1 MTLTED
7 TKLTAEAICTDILDI
22 LKEKFDVQEPKAQKF
37 FGLEGLLNA
46 RELVYLVHIL
56 EDRYH
61 IYFTA
66 EDMDEERFYT
76 VDGIADIVYLKLN
89 PAVR

>member
-1 MTLTED
+1 MAYIRTKEQTLES
-7 TKLTAEAICTDILDI
+7 ICVDILDI
-22 LKEKFDVQEPKAQKF
+22 LKEKFDVQEPKVQRF
-37 FGLEGLLNA
+37 FGLEGLINA

-61 IYFTA
+61 INFTA

-76 VDGIADIVYLKLN
+76 VDGMADIMYSKLN
-89 PAVR
+89 PGNW

>member
-1 MTLTED
+1 MTLTQE
-7 TKLTAEAICTDILDI
+7 TKLTAEAICTDILGI
-22 LKEKFDVQEPKAQKF
+22 LKEKFDVQEPKAQRF
-37 FGLEGLLNA
+37 FGLEGPLTA
-46 RELVYLVHIL
+46 RGLVYLVHIL

-76 VDGIADIVYLKLN
+76 VDGIADMVYSKLY
-89 PAVR
+89 PATR